1 MSNTEHMSNA
11 KSEVQSF
18 SESIALAA
26 DDGHNAESIFWI
38 DDADNGETEALLT
51 KIHEITT

>member
-1 MSNTEHMSNA
+1 MSNA